1 MSECQCCGQPV
12 RIAGTTTQYYEPICM
27 DALLDLYY
35 LIEAEAPELLTSEV
49 ADLAHEIIDDW
60 LIFGRH

>member
-1 MSECQCCGQPV
+1 
-12 RIAGTTTQYYEPICM
+12 M